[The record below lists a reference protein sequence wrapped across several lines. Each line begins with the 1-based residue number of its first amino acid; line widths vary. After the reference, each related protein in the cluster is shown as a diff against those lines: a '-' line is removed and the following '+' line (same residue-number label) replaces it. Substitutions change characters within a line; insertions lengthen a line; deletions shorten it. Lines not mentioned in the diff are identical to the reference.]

1 MLLTTFEFDK
11 KRKWAGKET
20 AKLKIKNLNHCISF
34 WENLKCEI
42 QKWENI
48 NIVTFLLDFIP
59 LMHGIP
65 YTQSGVIQPSWLWRL
80 LYFVNCDYEVSLN
93 RGSRL
98 CGENELLVEFLNHD
112 IDTTETNTSQYSDN
126 VILLV
131 HFSIFSL

>member
-98 CGENELLVEFLNHD
+98 WREWAVSRVPQLWHWYFRRV
-112 IDTTETNTSQYSDN
+112 TTHYYDLPQCTIQQ
-126 VILLV
+126 L
-131 HFSIFSL
+131 

>member
-11 KRKWAGKET
+11 KGKWAGKET

-98 CGENELLVEFLNHD
+98 CGENELLSSSIMTLILKQIQHN
-112 IDTTETNTSQYSDN
+112 IQITNN

-131 HFSIFSL
+131 HFSL